1 VINSQTNSTS
11 SLSVGETAATISGL
25 KAKIH
30 LEVGAAK
37 FYNGSAAADVNSTY
51 KPVLTTWATQ
61 SGENPNYTYTADM
74 ANGTYM
80 VTGGIAEGQTNSQ
93 AVLHEVAGTASE
105 FGWVY
110 FELSAWLEDVSD
122 STSEANHEAI
132 WKAAV
137 NGASAVEADFEFKY
151 DTGTLNKN
159 EVYYYL
165 ITDANATAP
174 TAYTKASEALSIY
187 DATNPESIVHEGS
200 THILEDISA
209 KDLVTNYSSFEYAD
223 ETQPMKHLG
232 YLVMRLDGTQR
243 IHTHGSDYNVVLESL
258 QKGDIHA

>member
-37 FYNGSAAADVNSTY
+37 FYNGSAEADVNSTY
-51 KPVLTTWATQ
+51 KPVLSTWATK
-61 SGENPNYTYTADM
+61 EAEVYTANM
-74 ANGTYM
+74 ATGTYM

-122 STSEANHEAI
+122 STGEANHQAI

-137 NGASAVEADFEFKY
+137 NGATNVEADFEFKY

-243 IHTHGSDYNVVLESL
+243 IHTHGSDYNVVLASL